1 MKHLKK
7 FENFY
12 LNDENLEN
20 DPNRDLED
28 ENRDDFQGL
37 LDDSEDEDSECSS
50 CEDDGDEKDVKDWG
64 DESLE
69 EKKSSK
75 IGLTDKQKKLP
86 ISLQKAILKRMSKK
100 K

>member
-20 DPNRDLED
+20 PNRDLED

-37 LDDSEDEDSECSS
+37 LDDNEDEGSECSS
-50 CEDDGDEKDVKDWG
+50 CEDDDEKDVKDWG

-86 ISLQKAILKRMSKK
+86 LSLQKAILKRMSKK
-100 K
+100 KK

>member
-20 DPNRDLED
+20 PNRDLED

-37 LDDSEDEDSECSS
+37 LDDNEDEGSECSS
-50 CEDDGDEKDVKDWG
+50 CEDDDEKDVKDWG

-75 IGLTDKQKKLP
+75 IGLADKQKKLP
-86 ISLQKAILKRMSKK
+86 LSLQKAILKRMSKK
-100 K
+100 KK

>member
-12 LNDENLEN
+12 LNDENSEN
-20 DPNRDLED
+20 LTRDLED

-37 LDDSEDEDSECSS
+37 LDDNEDEGSECSS
-50 CEDDGDEKDVKDWG
+50 CEDDDEKGVKDWG

-86 ISLQKAILKRMSKK
+86 LSLQKAILKRMSKK
-100 K
+100 KK